1 MELFSNMQIDVN
13 TLPKS
18 EDLELIPISPK
29 YFYIIVFNIFLVYFI
44 LVGTLLGLYF
54 FANASDIQSLIWYV
68 ISVLFILFLISLALG
83 YLGFKKRKYAIRE
96 KDMTYSHGYIV
107 HNIITLPY
115 NRIQHIEIARS
126 FLARKLGLS
135 TLKIYSAGQSGGDI
149 AIKGL
154 PKTTAESQYSFLTK
168 IINERV

>member
-1 MELFSNMQIDVN
+1 MELFSNIQINVN

-18 EDLELIPISPK
+18 EDLKLNPISPK
-29 YFYIIVFNIFLVYFI
+29 YFYIILFNISLIYII
-44 LVGTLLGLYF
+44 LIAALLGLYF
-54 FANASDIQSLIWYV
+54 FAYDSGIHSVIWYA
-68 ISVLFILFLISLALG
+68 ISIVSIFYPISIALS
-83 YLGFKKRKYAIRE
+83 YLGFKMKKYAIRE

-107 HNIITLPY
+107 HKIITLPY

-126 FLARKLGLS
+126 FLARKFGLS

-154 PKTTAESQYSFLTK
+154 PRDVADAQYDFLTK